1 VAKRYKKS
9 ICNRMREAFQLV
21 RLAQIANILQLL
33 TSTMTIMSVFLKSKL
48 VNYSTKKREDLMLFL
63 ICVLLSNSDRISFG
77 P

>member
-1 VAKRYKKS
+1 
-9 ICNRMREAFQLV
+9 MREAFQLV

-33 TSTMTIMSVFLKSKL
+33 TSTITIMSVFLKSKL

-63 ICVLLSNSDRISFG
+63 ICVLLSNSVRISFG